1 MTKLEIIE
9 APSKE
14 LFIESVEA
22 FVGRPNCWIVS
33 VKFQRNLFYK
43 GIGSS
48 AGRTPGSSTPIDESK
63 LDESWVAFI
72 LWREQSTERSW
83 LTNPEQKTKR
93 KQSTEDTR
101 FID

>member
-9 APSKE
+9 ATTKE

-22 FVGRPNCWIVS
+22 FVGKPNCWILS

-48 AGRTPGSSTPIDESK
+48 AGRTPGSDKNINDSK
-63 LDESWVAFI
+63 LEESYVAFI
-72 LWREQSTERSW
+72 LWNDTPESLTE
-83 LTNPEQKTKR
+83 NI
-93 KQSTEDTR
+93 DTR
-101 FID
+101 FRD